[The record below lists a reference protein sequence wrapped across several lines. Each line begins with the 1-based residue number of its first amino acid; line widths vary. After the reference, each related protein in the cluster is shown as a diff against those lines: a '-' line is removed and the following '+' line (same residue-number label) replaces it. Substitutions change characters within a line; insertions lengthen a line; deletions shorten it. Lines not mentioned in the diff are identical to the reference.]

1 MGTLRQLILPAL
13 IMLAVQTLK
22 AEPLLE
28 QNDVFVAG
36 NDGVFQYR
44 IPALV
49 TSTKGTLIAA
59 CDARKDR
66 GGDPPNNID
75 HVCRRSFDGG
85 RTWRPLQVVADF
97 PGTEAAGDPC
107 LLVDRQTGTVWVF
120 YAWCP
125 EGIGTVASQP
135 GLSGRTLRVY
145 AMTSDDDGATWSKPR
160 DLNPM
165 VKDPDWNAMWCSPGR
180 GFQTR
185 EGRLL
190 VPSSSLRDG
199 VSCSQMFA
207 SDDHGKT
214 WKTLTA
220 SGHNTNEHMAVELA
234 DGRLMANLRSRH
246 GQGCRAVSTSSD
258 GGRTWSELVHV
269 PDLVEPVC
277 QAGFIRYTARR
288 DGYAKDRLL
297 FSNPASPRREKMT
310 VRLSYDEG
318 KTWPVSKVIHA
329 GPAAYSCLTVL
340 ADGTIGLLY
349 ERGEKSAYEK
359 ITFARF
365 NLEWLTDGKDK
376 LEKQE

>member
-1 MGTLRQLILPAL
+1 MGTLRQMILPAL
-13 IMLAVQTLK
+13 IVLAAQTIH
-22 AEPLLE
+22 AEPPLE

-36 NDGVFQYR
+36 RDGVFQYR

-49 TSTKGTLIAA
+49 TSNEGTLIAA

-75 HVCRRSFDGG
+75 HVCKRSLDGG
-85 RTWRPLQVVADF
+85 RTWKPLQVVADF
-97 PGTEAAGDPC
+97 PGAEAAGDPC

-125 EGIGTVASQP
+125 EGIGTKASQP
-135 GLSGRTLRVY
+135 GLSGSTLRVY
-145 AMTSDDDGATWSKPR
+145 AMTSDDDGVTWSKPR

-199 VSCSQMFA
+199 ASYSQMFA
-207 SDDHGKT
+207 SDDHGQT

-220 SGHNTNEHMAVELA
+220 SGDKTNEHMAVELA
-234 DGRLMANLRSRH
+234 DGRLMANMRSRH

-258 GGRTWSELVHV
+258 GGRTWSELVHD

-277 QAGFIRYTARR
+277 QGSFIRYTSRQ

-297 FSNPASPRREKMT
+297 FSNPASRKREKMT

-365 NLEWLTDGKDK
+365 DLEWLTDGKDK
-376 LEKQE
+376 LEE